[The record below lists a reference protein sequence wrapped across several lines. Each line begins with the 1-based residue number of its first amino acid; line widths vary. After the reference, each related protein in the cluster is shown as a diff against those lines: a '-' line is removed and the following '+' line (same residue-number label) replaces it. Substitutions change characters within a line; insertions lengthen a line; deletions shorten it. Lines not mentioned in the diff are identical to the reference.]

1 MNMGGKGSSVLVYPQ
16 TSRVLDRVIVSL
28 DDNRIVSFFF
38 LIRLSLS
45 CYGDQKLTMPLV
57 GYRRID
63 GGSAL

>member
-16 TSRVLDRVIVSL
+16 TSRVLDRVIVCL
-28 DDNRIVSFFF
+28 DDNRIVSFF